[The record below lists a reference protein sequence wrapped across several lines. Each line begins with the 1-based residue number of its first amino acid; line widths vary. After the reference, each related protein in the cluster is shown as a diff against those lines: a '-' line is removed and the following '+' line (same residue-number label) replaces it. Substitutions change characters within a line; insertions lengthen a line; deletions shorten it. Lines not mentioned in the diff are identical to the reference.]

1 MRELAE
7 TLKTL
12 ITLERQA
19 YNLDEQEH
27 EEPYEE
33 RLRRLLGDG

>member
-33 RLRRLLGDG
+33 RLRRLLET

>member
-1 MRELAE
+1 MRELAY
-7 TLKTL
+7 TLKVL
-12 ITLERQA
+12 IALERQA

-33 RLRRLLGDG
+33 RLRRLVGEH

>member
-1 MRELAE
+1 MQ
-7 TLKTL
+7 KL
-12 ITLERQA
+12 IALERQA

-33 RLRRLLGDG
+33 RLRRLLGE